1 MIISFDKGV
10 SDVPCTLDVLTSNV
24 QGILVKQVDLKSLEL
39 GVELNYLTNRS
50 GVEEEYVFKNFL
62 VTSFKLICPV
72 CIGLGVRG
80 RVNINHYFLCPS
92 ISVRTVLQATGTIT
106 SFVRDF

>member
-39 GVELNYLTNRS
+39 GVELNYSTNRS
-50 GVEEEYVFKNFL
+50 GVEE
-62 VTSFKLICPV
+62 
-72 CIGLGVRG
+72 
-80 RVNINHYFLCPS
+80 
-92 ISVRTVLQATGTIT
+92 
-106 SFVRDF
+106 